1 MISNGSD
8 QAGSLR
14 ARSGVVLPLGDPD
27 RHFWLFRSVARVI
40 GLNLGEAVSQ
50 GTLEREDYR
59 AIVNRC
65 RTCPMVS
72 SCEAWLAAS
81 GGSASTPPQG
91 CLVAA
96 DIERLRLLTTQKG
109 AH

>member
-8 QAGSLR
+8 QAGR
-14 ARSGVVLPLGDPD
+14 RKAQKGNVLPLGDPD
-27 RHFWLFRSVARVI
+27 RHFWLFRSVARVV
-40 GLNLGEAVSQ
+40 GLDLGKAVSQ
-50 GTLEREDYR
+50 GMLECEDYR
-59 AIVNRC
+59 SIVNRC

-72 SCEAWLAAS
+72 ACETWLAES
-81 GGSASTPPQG
+81 GGSAASPPQG

-96 DIERLRLLTTQKG
+96 DIERLKIIITSKG